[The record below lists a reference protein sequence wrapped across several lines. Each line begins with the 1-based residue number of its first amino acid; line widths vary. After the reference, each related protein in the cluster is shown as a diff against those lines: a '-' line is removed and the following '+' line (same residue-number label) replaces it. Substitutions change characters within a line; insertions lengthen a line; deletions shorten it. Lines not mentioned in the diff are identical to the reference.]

1 MLHDLITWWFAHV
14 EAWGYLGIFLLMAM
28 ESTIVP
34 LPSEVIIPPAAYF
47 ISKGELSFGGIVL
60 AGTGGSILGAMIMY
74 AASRWLGRPLFVRF
88 GRYVLITPEKLEK
101 AERYLARYETG
112 GVFFARLLPVI
123 RHLIGIPA
131 GLVRMAVLPYATM
144 TVLGSAAWCAVLT
157 WFGQEVLGANPNLMQ
172 DPDGLMVVLKAKSHV
187 IAAAVLVLGVA
198 YVAVV
203 RMTRKQGAE

>member
-112 GVFFARLLPVI
+112 GVFFLTAQTISRVRASPEARAGFAAFFDK
-123 RHLIGIPA
+123 RPA
-131 GLVRMAVLPYATM
+131 PWAPT
-144 TVLGSAAWCAVLT
+144 
-157 WFGQEVLGANPNLMQ
+157 P
-172 DPDGLMVVLKAKSHV
+172 
-187 IAAAVLVLGVA
+187 
-198 YVAVV
+198 
-203 RMTRKQGAE
+203 